1 MNNKN
6 TLLNRA
12 KELEQAVNLE
22 NKRVMLG
29 KNKFTSMGKPLIQKG
44 KEISVATEP
53 ETMFKRF
60 NIAEQ
65 KEKNNRENL
74 SLLEKGLM
82 EGNEFIQLGKMK
94 RKTKPVVVNETV
106 EINFENVIPYDN
118 RHEKLLHYAE
128 KYRIPYSRGGV
139 KKTLKDLAIDI
150 HKYEMKNIKK
160 LMKLGLDKKYKEYG
174 HYLKLV

>member
-12 KELEQAVNLE
+12 KELEQAITLE
-22 NKRVMLG
+22 NKRVLLG
-29 KNKFTSMGKPLIQKG
+29 KNKFTSMGKPLTQKG
-44 KEISVATEP
+44 KEILVDNEP
-53 ETMFKRF
+53 ETLFKRF

-65 KEKNNRENL
+65 KGKNNKENL

-82 EGNEFIQLGKMK
+82 EGNEYIQLGKMK
-94 RKTKPVVVNETV
+94 RKTKPAIVNETV
-106 EINFENVIPYDN
+106 ETNFENVIPYDN
-118 RHEKLLHYAE
+118 KHEKLLHYAD

-150 HKYEMKNIKK
+150 HNYEMKHLKQ

-174 HYLKLV
+174 HYLKLL